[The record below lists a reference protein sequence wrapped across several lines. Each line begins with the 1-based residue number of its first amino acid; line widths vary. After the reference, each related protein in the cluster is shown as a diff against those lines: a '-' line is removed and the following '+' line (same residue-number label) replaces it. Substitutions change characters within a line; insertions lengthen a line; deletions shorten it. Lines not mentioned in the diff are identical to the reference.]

1 MTPLNERPTPTEQNI
16 AIAETQGAK
25 WYLHASGYSWL
36 SFSKL
41 DDHPQWS
48 PIEKPSDAS
57 KIVVGDSV
65 PDYHGSLDAIVPVVR
80 AMPTAK
86 KTAVLCVLCANTADT
101 EAALTATPAQ
111 WCEAVLREE
120 GLWK

>member
-1 MTPLNERPTPTEQNI
+1 MTENEINI

-36 SFSKL
+36 SFGKL

-48 PIEKPSDAS
+48 PIEKPSDLS
-57 KIVVGDSV
+57 KILIGNSV

-80 AMPTAK
+80 AMPIHKQSKVVDILDRKLGHPSIT
-86 KTAVLCVLCANTADT
+86 LICL
-101 EAALTATPAQ
+101 ATPAQ
-111 WCEAVLREE
+111 WCEAVLREA